1 MYIPTAF
8 RVVDRETLYD
18 FIEQHGFAT
27 LVTASQGGPVASHVP
42 LWLDRERQVVAGH
55 LARANPQ
62 CDLLTGVESLAI
74 FQGPH
79 AYISPTWYA
88 TTPAVPTWNYTAV
101 HVTGIATR
109 LSDER
114 TAEVV
119 DRLVSKYESGRANP
133 WPNDLPPEFR
143 QRMLAGIVGFE
154 LPLDRIEGK
163 FKLGQNRSAADQKG
177 VVQGLAGEG
186 GEAARL
192 AEFASQFLEQGEA
205 ARPPESRAGRVM
217 G

>member
-1 MYIPTAF
+1 MYIPTPF

-55 LARANPQ
+55 LAHANPQ

-88 TTPAVPTWNYTAV
+88 ATPAVPTWNYTAV

-133 WPNDLPPEFR
+133 WPNELPPEFR

-192 AEFASQFLEQGEA
+192 AEFASQFLEQDEA
-205 ARPPESRAGRVM
+205 ARPPESQAGRAM

>member
-1 MYIPTAF
+1 MYIPTPF

-133 WPNDLPPEFR
+133 WPNELPPEFR

-192 AEFASQFLEQGEA
+192 AEFASQFLEQDEA
-205 ARPPESRAGRVM
+205 ARPPESQAGRAM

>member
-1 MYIPTAF
+1 MYIPTPF

-133 WPNDLPPEFR
+133 WPNELPPEFR

>member
-1 MYIPTAF
+1 MYIPTPF

>member
-62 CDLLTGVESLAI
+62 CDQLNGVESLAI

-133 WPNDLPPEFR
+133 WPNELPPEFR

-163 FKLGQNRSAADQKG
+163 FKLGQN
-177 VVQGLAGEG
+177 
-186 GEAARL
+186 
-192 AEFASQFLEQGEA
+192 
-205 ARPPESRAGRVM
+205 
-217 G
+217 

>member
-55 LARANPQ
+55 LARANRQ
-62 CDLLTGVESLAI
+62 CDLLNGVESLAI

-133 WPNDLPPEFR
+133 WPNELPPEFR

-163 FKLGQNRSAADQKG
+163 FKLGQNRSVADQAG
-177 VVQGLAGEG
+177 VVRGLAGEG

-205 ARPPESRAGRVM
+205 ARPPESQAGRAM

>member
-62 CDLLTGVESLAI
+62 CDLLTGLESLAI

-88 TTPAVPTWNYTAV
+88 ATPAVPTWNYTAV

>member
-1 MYIPTAF
+1 MYIPTPF

-62 CDLLTGVESLAI
+62 CDLLTGLESLAI

-88 TTPAVPTWNYTAV
+88 ATPAVPTWNYTAV

>member
-119 DRLVSKYESGRANP
+119 DRLVGKYESGRANP
-133 WPNDLPPEFR
+133 WPNELPPEFR